1 MTVPNAS
8 PETTPADLSE
18 EAATWFVRMNDP
30 AEART
35 HRAGFRHWLEQ
46 SPQHRAEY
54 GRFQRLWGALDQL
67 PGKTRARRQRTGTA
81 IVAAFALAL
90 AAWQIPAVDGEKS
103 TKIGET
109 QHLVL
114 ADGSEI
120 DLDGN
125 TTLHVDYS
133 FFRRR
138 LVLEH
143 GQAFIKVAPGIRPF
157 VVAAGDGELRDIGTR
172 FNVVN
177 ERGVVNVV
185 VSEGM
190 VEVRQGSSGA
200 TRTLSGGQQVD
211 YRPGRLGATRPALA
225 QAAEGWTTGRWTFDN
240 ASLGEVVDQ
249 INRQHEHP
257 VILADSRLA
266 DYRVS
271 GVFDR
276 QDRAGLLKAITTLHP
291 VRLDES
297 PQGTRL
303 LRAR

>member
-1 MTVPNAS
+1 MSAPNAS
-8 PETTPADLSE
+8 PEATPENLAE

-35 HRAGFRHWLEQ
+35 HCAGFRHWLEQ
-46 SPQHRAEY
+46 SPQHRTEY

-67 PGKTRARRQRTGTA
+67 PGKAKARQQRAGMA
-81 IVAAFALAL
+81 VAAVFALAL
-90 AAWQIPAVDGEKS
+90 AAWQIPAVDAEKS

-125 TTLHVDYS
+125 TTLRVDYS
-133 FFRRR
+133 LFSRR

-143 GQAFIKVAPGIRPF
+143 GQAFIKVAPGLRPF

-177 ERGVVNVV
+177 EHGRVNVA

-190 VEVRQGSSGA
+190 VEVRQSSSSA
-200 TRTLSGGQQVD
+200 TRTLSGGQQLD
-211 YRPGRLGATRPALA
+211 YRPGSLGAPRPVLA

-240 ASLGEVVDQ
+240 ANLGEVVEQ
-249 INRQHEHP
+249 INRQHEQP

-291 VRLDES
+291 VRLEET